1 MVLWWSI
8 CGAPVRE
15 PGDLMRFKTLGWHEP
30 VEICARI
37 VIEVTT
43 LQVGPARCCVLNAA
57 GRSAYGTSSY
67 KELGAPLIRARH
79 VKQ

>member
-1 MVLWWSI
+1 
-8 CGAPVRE
+8 
-15 PGDLMRFKTLGWHEP
+15 MRFKTLGWHEP

-43 LQVGPARCCVLNAA
+43 LPAGPARCYALSAA
-57 GRSAYGTSSY
+57 GKPAYSTYSY